1 MAETTGTDQT
11 QTPAPE
17 GQTPP
22 PATPQNFDQW
32 VATQTPEIRT
42 AYESHTKGL
51 QSALQGERAA
61 RKQIETQ
68 LRDAAAAAEKGSKAE
83 AQLAEIANKLAEAD
97 RRARF
102 AESSAG
108 KLTDVGLAYIAA
120 QRANLFA
127 EDGTAN
133 LDKLKELHPAL
144 FAAAAQLPQAP
155 PVAPTNPGAGT
166 RKAALTRADLA
177 GMTPDEINTR
187 WSEVQEAL
195 KR

>member
-1 MAETTGTDQT
+1 VAEQTGTETT

-17 GQTPP
+17 GQTAP
-22 PATPQNFDQW
+22 PATPQNFEQW
-32 VATQTPEIRT
+32 IAGQPPEIKS
-42 AYESHTKGL
+42 AYDSHTKGL
-51 QSALQGERAA
+51 QSALQGERTA

-102 AESSAG
+102 AEGAAG

-144 FAAAAQLPQAP
+144 FAGSPAPQAP

>member
-1 MAETTGTDQT
+1 MAAQ
-11 QTPAPE
+11 APE
-17 GQTPP
+17 
-22 PATPQNFDQW
+22 
-32 VATQTPEIRT
+32 IKS
-42 AYESHTKGL
+42 AYDSHTKGL
-51 QSALQGERAA
+51 QSALQGERTA

-83 AQLAEIANKLAEAD
+83 AQLAEIANKLTEAD

-102 AESSAG
+102 AEGASG

-144 FAAAAQLPQAP
+144 FVAPAQLPQAP

-166 RKAALTRADLA
+166 RKTALTRADLA

>member
-1 MAETTGTDQT
+1 MAETTGTET
-11 QTPAPE
+11 ATTPAPE
-17 GQTPP
+17 GQAPP
-22 PATPQNFDQW
+22 PATPPSFEQW
-32 VATQTPEIRT
+32 IASQAPEIKS
-42 AYESHTKGL
+42 AYDSHTKGL

-83 AQLAEIANKLAEAD
+83 AQLAEIANKLTEAD

-102 AESSAG
+102 AEGAAG
-108 KLTDVGLAYIAA
+108 KLTDVGLGYIAA

-144 FAAAAQLPQAP
+144 FAAPPALPQAP

-166 RKAALTRADLA
+166 RKAALTRADLN
-177 GMTPDEINTR
+177 GMTPDEINAR
-187 WSEVQEAL
+187 WSEVQDAL